1 MGVPEGA
8 DRASEGFRRMRVVG
22 SAADFAG
29 SRRLGL
35 DGRAGAQRVSV
46 LEVEPALC
54 DGLDPR
60 SLPSATR
67 SAAAATWTLS
77 RGRWQSEPWM
87 FDRRGSLGLMVIDGL
102 IARQLL
108 VGEMEA
114 VELIGPGDVLRPWAE
129 VDREVAQQVRE
140 SWIVTRRARLAL
152 LDRSFAMSVGAW
164 PEIAANVSDRV
175 AMRVGW
181 MALFSAIQGIR
192 RVDDRLLA
200 ILWSYSDRWG
210 RMTPDGVLLELEL
223 THRLLAGV
231 IGARRPSVT
240 TALKALEASGALTRR
255 RDRTWLLHG
264 QRPAILAALSA
275 DGPPQSE
282 LRGDGGIDP
291 GAPGDNGP
299 GPARQSSSMA
309 SDRSSGDMLKIAG

>member
-1 MGVPEGA
+1 
-8 DRASEGFRRMRVVG
+8 MRIVEP
-22 SAADFAG
+22 AG
-29 SRRLGL
+29 SPREPRRLGL
-35 DGRAGAQRVSV
+35 DGRAGVQRVRV

-60 SLPSATR
+60 NLPSAAR

-87 FDRRGSLGLMVIDGL
+87 FDRRGSLGLMVIEGL

-108 VGEMEA
+108 VGDMEA

-129 VDREVAQQVRE
+129 VDREVAQQADE
-140 SWIVTRRARLAL
+140 SWIVTRHARLAL

-164 PEIAANVSDRV
+164 PEIAANISDRV

-181 MALFSAIQGIR
+181 MALISAIQGIR
-192 RVDDRLLA
+192 RIDDRLLA
-200 ILWSYSDRWG
+200 TLWSYSDRWG
-210 RMTPDGVLLELEL
+210 RVTPDGVLLELEL

-240 TALKALEASGALTRR
+240 TALKALEESGALTRR
-255 RDRTWLLHG
+255 RDRAWVLHG
-264 QRPAILAALSA
+264 QRPAILSALAGETPEQQPAALP
-275 DGPPQSE
+275 D
-282 LRGDGGIDP
+282 RGGGDI
-291 GAPGDNGP
+291 
-299 GPARQSSSMA
+299 
-309 SDRSSGDMLKIAG
+309 LKIAG

>member
-1 MGVPEGA
+1 
-8 DRASEGFRRMRVVG
+8 MRVVEPAVG
-22 SAADFAG
+22 LG
-29 SRRLGL
+29 EPRRLGL
-35 DGRAGAQRVSV
+35 DGRAGVQRVRV

-54 DGLDPR
+54 DGLDSR
-60 SLPSATR
+60 NLPSAAR

-87 FDRRGSLGLMVIDGL
+87 FDRRGSLGLMVIEGL
-102 IARQLL
+102 IARQLM

-129 VDREVAQQVRE
+129 VDREVAQQVNE

-152 LDRSFAMSVGAW
+152 LDRSFAVSVGAW
-164 PEIAANVSDRV
+164 PEIAANISDRV

-200 ILWSYSDRWG
+200 TLWSYSDRWG
-210 RMTPDGVLLELEL
+210 RVTPGGVLLELDL

-240 TALKALEASGALTRR
+240 TALKALEQSGALTRR
-255 RDRTWLLHG
+255 RDRSWLLHG

-275 DGPPQSE
+275 EEEPPDPPQQQQE
-282 LRGDGGIDP
+282 QQQEQQQQAA
-291 GAPGDNGP
+291 AP
-299 GPARQSSSMA
+299 
-309 SDRSSGDMLKIAG
+309 DRSSGSMLKIAR

>member
-1 MGVPEGA
+1 
-8 DRASEGFRRMRVVG
+8 MRVVEPAVG
-22 SAADFAG
+22 LG
-29 SRRLGL
+29 ESRRLGL
-35 DGRAGAQRVSV
+35 DGRAGVQRVSV

-60 SLPSATR
+60 SLPSAAR

-87 FDRRGSLGLMVIDGL
+87 FDRRGSLGLMVIEGL
-102 IARQLL
+102 IARQLM
-108 VGEMEA
+108 VGDMEA

-129 VDREVAQQVRE
+129 VDREVAQQVNE

-164 PEIAANVSDRV
+164 PEIAANISDRV

-200 ILWSYSDRWG
+200 TLWSYSDRWG
-210 RMTPDGVLLELEL
+210 RVTPDGVLLELEL

-240 TALKALEASGALTRR
+240 TALKALEESGALTRR
-255 RDRTWLLHG
+255 RDRSWLLHG
-264 QRPAILAALSA
+264 QRPAVLATPSA
-275 DGPPQSE
+275 DPQQQQQ
-282 LRGDGGIDP
+282 P
-291 GAPGDNGP
+291 VAVP
-299 GPARQSSSMA
+299 
-309 SDRSSGDMLKIAG
+309 DRSSGNMLKIAG